1 LQIDEFHMS
10 EHEGHKHD
18 HKHAHS
24 HASASRRRLKFV
36 LGLTVIYM
44 LAEAIGGFLTNSLA
58 LLSDAGHMLADVAA
72 LLLAMLALWFA
83 SRPVT
88 TSKTYG
94 YYRLEIL
101 AALAN
106 GVALVVISLLIFYEA
121 FERIKTPKRADE
133 ILGFE
138 VIWIAAGGLVINII
152 SAWLL
157 HSASVENLNVRAAF
171 MHVLGDALGS
181 VGAIAAGVIIWRW
194 GWTIADPII
203 SIVMSLLIIYSS
215 WHLIRESVNILLE
228 GTPSHINVRA
238 VIAAMQQIDGVTDV
252 HDLHVWTISSGK
264 DALSAHVTVLPGV
277 GHRETLVAL
286 QERLRHDFNIGHVT
300 IQLEMLDEADAENV
314 KLYQILRKS

>member
-1 LQIDEFHMS
+1 MS

-36 LGLTVIYM
+36 LGLTVVYM

-83 SRPVT
+83 ARPVT

-133 ILGFE
+133 ILSLE
-138 VIWIAAGGLVINII
+138 VIWIASGGLVINII

-157 HSASVENLNVRAAF
+157 HSASEENLNVRAAF
-171 MHVLGDALGS
+171 LHVLGDALGS

-194 GWTIADPII
+194 GWTIVDPII
-203 SIVMSLLIIYSS
+203 SIFMSLLIIYSS

-238 VIAAMQQIDGVTDV
+238 VIAAMHEVQGVTNV

-264 DALSAHVTVLPGV
+264 DALSAHVTVVPGAR
-277 GHRETLVAL
+277 HRETLVAL
-286 QERLRHDFNIGHVT
+286 QERLQHDFNIGHVT

>member
-1 LQIDEFHMS
+1 MG

-36 LGLTVIYM
+36 LCLTVIYM
-44 LAEAIGGFLTNSLA
+44 LAEAVGGFLTNSLA

-106 GVALVVISLLIFYEA
+106 GVALVVIALLIFYEA

-133 ILGFE
+133 ILAFE
-138 VIWIAAGGLVINII
+138 VIWIAAGGLVINLI

-157 HSASVENLNVRAAF
+157 HSASEENLNVRAAF
-171 MHVLGDALGS
+171 LHVLGDALGS
-181 VGAIAAGVIIWRW
+181 VGAIAAGIIIWRW

-238 VIAAMQQIDGVTDV
+238 VIAAMHEVQGVTDV

-264 DALSAHVTVLPGV
+264 DALSAHVTVMPGAR
-277 GHRETLVAL
+277 HRETLVAL

>member
-1 LQIDEFHMS
+1 MG

-36 LGLTVIYM
+36 LVLTVVYM

-58 LLSDAGHMLADVAA
+58 LLSDAGHMLADVGA

-94 YYRLEIL
+94 YYRMEIL

-138 VIWIAAGGLVINII
+138 VIWIATGGLVINII
-152 SAWLL
+152 CAWLL
-157 HSASVENLNVRAAF
+157 HSASEENLNVRAAF
-171 MHVLGDALGS
+171 LHVLGDALGS
-181 VGAIAAGVIIWRW
+181 VGAIAAGIIIWRW
-194 GWTIADPII
+194 EWTIADPII
-203 SIVMSLLIIYSS
+203 SILMSLLIIYSS

-238 VIAAMQQIDGVTDV
+238 VIAAMHGVDGVTDV

-264 DALSAHVTVLPGV
+264 DALSAHVTVLPGA

-286 QERLRHDFNIGHVT
+286 QERLRLDFNIGHVT

>member
-1 LQIDEFHMS
+1 MR

-24 HASASRRRLKFV
+24 HHSTSRRRLKFV
-36 LGLTVIYM
+36 LGLTVVYM
-44 LAEAIGGFLTNSLA
+44 LAEAVGGFLTNSLA

-88 TSKTYG
+88 TRKTYG

-106 GVALVVISLLIFYEA
+106 GVTLVVISLLIFYEA
-121 FERIKTPKRADE
+121 FERIKMPKRADE
-133 ILGFE
+133 ILGYE
-138 VIWIAAGGLVINII
+138 VIWIASGGLIINII

-157 HSASVENLNVRAAF
+157 HSASEENLNVRAAF
-171 MHVLGDALGS
+171 LHVLGDALGS

-238 VIAAMQQIDGVTDV
+238 VIAAMHEVQGVTDV

-264 DALSAHVTVLPGV
+264 DALSAHVTVMPGA
-277 GHRETLVAL
+277 GHRETLAAL
-286 QERLRHDFNIGHVT
+286 QEKLQHDFNIGHVT

>member
-1 LQIDEFHMS
+1 MR
-10 EHEGHKHD
+10 EHEGHKHET
-18 HKHAHS
+18 HKHAHGHGIS
-24 HASASRRRLKFV
+24 SRRRLKFV
-36 LGLTVIYM
+36 LGLTVVYM
-44 LAEAIGGFLTNSLA
+44 LAEAVGGFLTNSLA

-72 LLLAMLALWFA
+72 LILALLALWFA

-94 YYRLEIL
+94 YYRMEIL

-106 GVALVVISLLIFYEA
+106 GVTLVLISLLLFYEA
-121 FERIKTPKRADE
+121 FDRIKTPKRADE

-138 VIWIAAGGLVINII
+138 VMLIATGGLIINII

-157 HSASVENLNVRAAF
+157 HSASEENLNVRAAF
-171 MHVLGDALGS
+171 LHVLGDALGS

-203 SIVMSLLIIYSS
+203 SILMSLLIIYSS
-215 WHLIRESVNILLE
+215 WRLIRESVNILLE
-228 GTPSHINVRA
+228 GTPSHINIRA
-238 VIAAMQQIDGVTDV
+238 VIGAMHEVSGVADV

-264 DALSAHVTVLPGV
+264 DALSAHVTVMPGAA
-277 GHRETLVAL
+277 HRETLVAL
-286 QERLRHDFNIGHVT
+286 QECLLHDFNIGHVT

>member
-1 LQIDEFHMS
+1 MR
-10 EHEGHKHD
+10 EHEEHKHD

-24 HASASRRRLKFV
+24 HNNSRRRLKFV
-36 LGLTVIYM
+36 LALTIVYM
-44 LAEAIGGFLTNSLA
+44 LAEAVGGFLTNSLA

-72 LLLAMLALWFA
+72 LVLAMLALWFA

-88 TSKTYG
+88 TRKTYG
-94 YYRLEIL
+94 YYRMEIL

-121 FERIKTPKRADE
+121 FERIKTPKRPEE
-133 ILGFE
+133 ILGYE
-138 VIWIAAGGLVINII
+138 VIWIATGGLVVNLV

-157 HSASVENLNVRAAF
+157 HSASEENLNIRGAF
-171 MHVLGDALGS
+171 LHILGDALGS
-181 VGAIAAGVIIWRW
+181 VGAIAAGIIIWRW
-194 GWTIADPII
+194 GWTLADPII
-203 SIVMSLLIIYSS
+203 SVVMSLLIVYSS

-238 VIAAMQQIDGVTDV
+238 VIAAMHEVQGVTDV

-264 DALSAHVTVLPGV
+264 DALSAHVTVMHGV
-277 GHRETLVAL
+277 EHRVTLEAL
-286 QERLRHDFNIGHVT
+286 QECLRRDFNIGHAT
-300 IQLEMLDEADAENV
+300 IQLEMLDETEAENV

>member
-1 LQIDEFHMS
+1 MQ
-10 EHEGHKHD
+10 EHEGHKHE
-18 HKHAHS
+18 HKHGHGHGS
-24 HASASRRRLKFV
+24 SSRRRLKFV
-36 LGLTVIYM
+36 LGLTVVYM
-44 LAEAIGGFLTNSLA
+44 LAEAVGGFLTNSLA

-94 YYRLEIL
+94 YYRMEIL

-106 GVALVVISLLIFYEA
+106 GVALVVIALLIFYEA

-138 VIWIAAGGLVINII
+138 VIWIATGGLIINLIC
-152 SAWLL
+152 AWLL
-157 HSASVENLNVRAAF
+157 HSASEENLNVRAAF
-171 MHVLGDALGS
+171 MHILGDALGS
-181 VGAIAAGVIIWRW
+181 VGAIAAGIIIWRW

-203 SIVMSLLIIYSS
+203 SIFMSLLIIYSS

-238 VIAAMQQIDGVTDV
+238 VIAAMHEVDGVTDV

-264 DALSAHVTVLPGV
+264 DALSAHVTVTAGAA
-277 GHRETLVAL
+277 HRETLEAL
-286 QERLRHDFNIGHVT
+286 QERLQHDFNIGHVT
-300 IQLEMLDEADAENV
+300 IQLEMLDEANAENV

>member
-1 LQIDEFHMS
+1 MV
-10 EHEGHKHD
+10 EHEEHKRD

-36 LGLTVIYM
+36 LALTVVYM

-58 LLSDAGHMLADVAA
+58 LLSDAGHMLADVGA

-157 HSASVENLNVRAAF
+157 HSASEENLNVRAAF
-171 MHVLGDALGS
+171 LHVLGDALGS

-194 GWTIADPII
+194 EWTIADPII

-277 GHRETLVAL
+277 RHRDTLVAL